1 MYINDS
7 IFNITTH
14 LCLILYLSPIIKLK
28 EFFRVG
34 GISINTL
41 VRVRTKTSYNMPSDT
56 RSNAKPKPR
65 RRLVLGTRAF
75 EAWLENNN
83 LDRKQHQIDGVKFCL
98 KNETSV
104 PPRGGLVADEMGL
117 GKTYIML
124 GTMIS
129 NPKKT
134 LIVLPKSLLNQW
146 VNIVDKYFGEESRFI
161 FHGDYKNS
169 TTKFSD
175 DTPVQWPPKNPK
187 REGTASH
194 ARYEK
199 YKHGRTIGESKKL
212 GASTEDIRS
221 VRDGTRNAANIKIGD
236 DNTLTPVKQM
246 EKVNIVITTY
256 GQISK
261 NKKKDDD
268 DQDNL
273 LYGIKWG
280 RVIFDEGHHL
290 RNIGTSRYDGVNLL
304 NCPVRWLITGTPIQN
319 RMKDFYSLCS
329 IMGIDEDFAKNHE
342 NHPKIKKDYML
353 KRTKCDV
360 GIHLPECVIH
370 TPETD
375 PDMVIP
381 WNNSQEKNVAE
392 EIHSMLPF
400 ANISKS
406 KISNSVNLLGGT
418 SSVRVLPYLIRARQA
433 CVYPK
438 LLKNRVQK
446 YLDDDEELQEE
457 DEFMN
462 ATEYSSKIDGVINFV
477 LSRNNGRS
485 KLIFCHFRGEI
496 DIMHD
501 KFAEKGLYV
510 RTFDGRT
517 SHNQRNDILEN
528 TCDVLIL
535 QIQTGCEGLNLQ
547 QFKEVY
553 FVSPNWNPAIEEQAI
568 ARCHRI
574 GQTDAVDVFRFIM
587 EDMDDESMNLEQYCK
602 TRQSQ
607 KMEIIKKFDEA

>member
-1 MYINDS
+1 MSYPLFKSYNKI
-7 IFNITTH
+7 
-14 LCLILYLSPIIKLK
+14 
-28 EFFRVG
+28 EGFFRVG

-41 VRVRTKTSYNMPSDT
+41 VRVHTKTSYNMPSDT

-75 EAWLENNN
+75 EAWLEKNN

-146 VNIVDKYFGEESRFI
+146 VNIVDKYFGEESRYI

-169 TTKFSD
+169 NTKIATLDNMQEKPSGDKVGVVSKYDRLNKTTIWREYERD
-175 DTPVQWPPKNPK
+175 RIRLWRQK
-187 REGTASH
+187 RH
-194 ARYEK
+194 Q
-199 YKHGRTIGESKKL
+199 
-212 GASTEDIRS
+212 
-221 VRDGTRNAANIKIGD
+221 RDRDA
-236 DNTLTPVKQM
+236 LQ
-246 EKVNIVITTY
+246 KVNIVITTY

-329 IMGIDEDFAKNHE
+329 IMGIEEDFAKNHE

-360 GIHLPECVIH
+360 GIHLPDCIIH

-406 KISNSVNLLGGT
+406 KISNYVNLLGGT

-602 TRQSQ
+602 TRQLQ

>member
-1 MYINDS
+1 MVFAIRKQNKPKR
-7 IFNITTH
+7 
-14 LCLILYLSPIIKLK
+14 LIL
-28 EFFRVG
+28 
-34 GISINTL
+34 
-41 VRVRTKTSYNMPSDT
+41 RTS
-56 RSNAKPKPR
+56 
-65 RRLVLGTRAF
+65 AF
-75 EAWLENNN
+75 EAWLEKNE

-98 KNETSV
+98 KNENNV

-146 VNIVDKYFGEESRFI
+146 VNIVDKCFGKHSRYV
-161 FHGDYKNS
+161 FHDDYKNR
-169 TTKFSD
+169 TAKLSD
-175 DTPVQWPPKNPK
+175 DTLVQWPLKNPK
-187 REGTASH
+187 REDSASH

-199 YKHGRTIGESKKL
+199 YKHGHTIGESKTL
-212 GASTEDIRS
+212 GASSRDILFH
-221 VRDGTRNAANIKIGD
+221 D

-256 GQISK
+256 GKISK
-261 NKKKDDD
+261 NKKRDDD
-268 DQDNL
+268 DQINL
-273 LYGIKWG
+273 LYGINWG
-280 RVIFDEGHHL
+280 RVIFDEAHHL
-290 RNIGTSRYDGVNLL
+290 RNIGTSRRAGVTLL
-304 NCPVRWLITGTPIQN
+304 NCPIRWLITGTPIQN
-319 RMKDFYSLCS
+319 KMQDFYSLCS
-329 IMGIDEDFAKNHE
+329 IMGIEKDVATNPE
-342 NHPKIKKDYML
+342 NHAKIKKDYML

-360 GIHLPECVIH
+360 GIQLPDCVIH

-400 ANISKS
+400 TNISRS

-418 SSVRVLPYLIRARQA
+418 SGTRVLPYLIRARQA

-446 YLDDDEELQEE
+446 YLDDDEELQKD

-462 ATEYSSKIDGVINFV
+462 ATEYSSKIDGVLKFV

-517 SHNQRNDILEN
+517 SQNQRNNILEN

-553 FVSPNWNPAIEEQAI
+553 FVSPNWNPAVEEQAI

-574 GQTDAVDVFRFIM
+574 GQTRPVDVFRFNM
-587 EDMDDESMNLEQYCK
+587 EDMDDDSLNLEQYCQK
-602 TRQSQ
+602 RQLQ
-607 KMEIIKKFDEA
+607 KMEIIKMFDKA